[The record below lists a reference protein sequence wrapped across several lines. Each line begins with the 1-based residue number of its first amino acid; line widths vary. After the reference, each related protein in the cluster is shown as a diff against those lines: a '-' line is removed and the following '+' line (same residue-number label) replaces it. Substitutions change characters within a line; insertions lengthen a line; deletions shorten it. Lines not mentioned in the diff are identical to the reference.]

1 MEKYGTK
8 GEVLGRGRG
17 GGLSESRLQEPP
29 KPPEGPLM
37 TDSAFS
43 AHLTYDGELYH
54 IDALLEND
62 AS

>member
-8 GEVLGRGRG
+8 GEVLGWAERERQRGFQA
-17 GGLSESRLQEPP
+17 EAFERLQE
-29 KPPEGPLM
+29 PEGPLM

-54 IDALLEND
+54 IDAQCAVD
-62 AS
+62 